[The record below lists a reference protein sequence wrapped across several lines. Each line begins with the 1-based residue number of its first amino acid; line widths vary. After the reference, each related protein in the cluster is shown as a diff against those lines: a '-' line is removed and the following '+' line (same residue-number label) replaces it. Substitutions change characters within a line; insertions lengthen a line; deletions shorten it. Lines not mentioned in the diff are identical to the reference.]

1 VEIRLKRWI
10 YVQPINYP
18 TVPRG
23 TERLRLT
30 PSPLHSDDDIGAL
43 VTALNE
49 VWTRLTP
56 APRRLIQKVRRQR
69 PCDGLSSAEWAR
81 ENAGLWRCCLKE
93 LAARIGTRVRGWRD
107 KEIDREPRREAQ
119 EERIDKAEKRAGLRN
134 LACGARA
141 PAAHRSLP
149 ATCVR
154 QAKEGSNMIRFVGFI
169 VATVAFFTIS
179 SIAHAQYDV
188 PALGTGTKTVEI
200 VIENA
205 TKGQVFSPG
214 VFASHHSGVK
224 LWAEGEPASLGL
236 RLLAEDGNIDPFMY
250 ETMKGIG
257 KDFGSTTVIY
267 PIDPGQK
274 QKAVLKVSAE
284 YPLVSGAIMLGM
296 TNDGFLGPQSIDL
309 FKIDKPTVFDL
320 YAYDAGTEQNTEK
333 KEDLPALGGLG
344 RPEEKLPIRRH
355 TGIRGDADAPAD
367 WGWDVAKP
375 VARMTVTPK

>member
-1 VEIRLKRWI
+1 MV
-10 YVQPINYP
+10 
-18 TVPRG
+18 
-23 TERLRLT
+23 
-30 PSPLHSDDDIGAL
+30 
-43 VTALNE
+43 
-49 VWTRLTP
+49 
-56 APRRLIQKVRRQR
+56 
-69 PCDGLSSAEWAR
+69 
-81 ENAGLWRCCLKE
+81 
-93 LAARIGTRVRGWRD
+93 
-107 KEIDREPRREAQ
+107 
-119 EERIDKAEKRAGLRN
+119 
-134 LACGARA
+134 
-141 PAAHRSLP
+141 
-149 ATCVR
+149 
-154 QAKEGSNMIRFVGFI
+154 RFVGFI
-169 VATVAFFTIS
+169 AATVAFFTMS
-179 SIAHAQYDV
+179 SIAYAQYDG

-214 VFASHHSGVK
+214 VFASHRSGVK
-224 LWAEGEPASLGL
+224 LWADGEFASLGL

-320 YAYDAGTEQNTEK
+320 FAYDAGTEQNTEK

-344 RPEEKLPIRRH
+344 RPEEKLPIH
-355 TGIRGDADAPAD
+355 HHPGIRGDADAPAD
-367 WGWDVAKP
+367 WGWDVEKP